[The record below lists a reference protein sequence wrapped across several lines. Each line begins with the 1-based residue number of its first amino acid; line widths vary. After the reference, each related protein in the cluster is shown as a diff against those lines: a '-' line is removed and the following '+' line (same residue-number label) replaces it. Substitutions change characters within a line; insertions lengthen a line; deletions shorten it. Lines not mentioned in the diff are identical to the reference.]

1 LNTLKTEI
9 FGDNNILKTV
19 VWDQNF
25 WYT

>member
-19 VWDQNF
+19 AWDQNF